1 MIIKKEPSHKTCQ
14 KTPTKNHVIIFFREF
29 VKMNKKTTYVLGF
42 LRRVIDQLRVW
53 IDVEVSSPCHID
65 RTNRHN
71 GNVSGG
77 EDLHNDTTSDPC
89 WEPHGQSECDLWP
102 QEEVCDRGVFGL
114 DRNAGGESRR
124 SCGVTCRQWKFLTA
138 KLHCRIIKGSPHKM
152 VRGRP
157 VMLTSLIGLCGGKF
171 RPV

>member
-65 RTNRHN
+65 RTNRHD

-89 WEPHGQSECDLWP
+89 WEPHGQSECDL
-102 QEEVCDRGVFGL
+102 
-114 DRNAGGESRR
+114 
-124 SCGVTCRQWKFLTA
+124 
-138 KLHCRIIKGSPHKM
+138 
-152 VRGRP
+152 
-157 VMLTSLIGLCGGKF
+157 
-171 RPV
+171 

>member
-1 MIIKKEPSHKTCQ
+1 MIKIKPSHKTCQ
-14 KTPTKNHVIIFFREF
+14 NKKKPMLLF
-29 VKMNKKTTYVLGF
+29 VLENSWRWTEKTTYVLGF

-65 RTNRHN
+65 RTNRHD

-138 KLHCRIIKGSPHKM
+138 KLHCRIIKGSHHKM
-152 VRGRP
+152 VRGRH
-157 VMLTSLIGLCGGKF
+157 VMLTSLIVSLCSGKF